1 MGGRGSFSLPMSI
14 SLTLAPVLRARL
26 AAGLAALT
34 LAGCSDE
41 TRTPGD
47 WAPLDIPKGKGCPQL
62 AGQYLN
68 DDPLVFLALVTQHL
82 PREAQRRR
90 WFDVTLSGSVEAGL
104 QLQLGAPGSEGA
116 STIRLQP
123 AADACHDGWLQ
134 LSWPYMLIERDD
146 PLFRDLQG
154 EGYKE
159 LYVARDSAGNLVAR
173 QVTAN
178 YLEFPV
184 WCGDGCKYIRI
195 PFTRSEQVR
204 WHRLSAM
211 GALPSDRS
219 GPAIGTSELRRR
231 VATAL
236 PPGTVLDGIDA
247 QGAGFVARIRS
258 GEEAGVDAFMDELST
273 APWVHS
279 VRREPGPGTRG
290 KDGRYAERVWFSL
303 R

>member
-1 MGGRGSFSLPMSI
+1 MPIFPDAP
-14 SLTLAPVLRARL
+14 LALRARL
-26 AAGLAALT
+26 AAGLAALL
-34 LAGCSDE
+34 LAGCGDE
-41 TRTPGD
+41 GRSPAD
-47 WAPLDIPKGKGCPQL
+47 WTPLDIPRGKGCPQL
-62 AGQYLN
+62 AGQYRN
-68 DDPLVFLALVTQHL
+68 DDPLIFLALVTQHL
-82 PREAQRRR
+82 PREDRGRR
-90 WFDVTLSGSVEAGL
+90 WFDVTLSGTVEAGL

-123 AADACHDGWLQ
+123 AAEACHDGWLQ

-146 PLFRDLQG
+146 PLYRDVQG

-173 QVTAN
+173 QVTAT

-219 GPAIGTSELRRR
+219 GPVIGTSELRRR
-231 VATAL
+231 VATVL

>member
-1 MGGRGSFSLPMSI
+1 MTILPNR
-14 SLTLAPVLRARL
+14 PRACL
-26 AAGLAALT
+26 AAGLAALA

-41 TRTPGD
+41 TRSPAD
-47 WAPLDIPKGKGCPQL
+47 WGPLDVPRGKGCPQL
-62 AGQYLN
+62 AGQYRN

-82 PREAQRRR
+82 PREGRAQH
-90 WFDVTLSGSVEAGL
+90 WFDVTLSGTVESGL
-104 QLQLGAPGSEGA
+104 QIQLGTPGSVGA

-123 AADACHDGWLQ
+123 AAEACHDGWLQ
-134 LSWPYMLIERDD
+134 LSWPYMLIERND
-146 PLFRDLQG
+146 PLFRDLPG

-159 LYVARDSAGNLVAR
+159 IYVARDTAGNLVAR
-173 QVTAN
+173 QVTAT

-236 PPGTVLDGIDA
+236 PPGTVLDGVDA

-258 GEEAGVDAFMDELST
+258 REEAGVDAFMDELST

-279 VRREPGPGTRG
+279 VRIEPGPGTRD
-290 KDGRYAERVWFSL
+290 KDGRYVERVWFSL

>member
-1 MGGRGSFSLPMSI
+1 MGGRGSFRLPMPIFPDASP
-14 SLTLAPVLRARL
+14 ALRARL
-26 AAGLAALT
+26 AAGLAALL
-34 LAGCSDE
+34 LAACSDE
-41 TRTPGD
+41 GRTPAD
-47 WAPLDIPKGKGCPQL
+47 WAPLDIPRGKGCPQL

-116 STIRLQP
+116 STIQLQP

-134 LSWPYMLIERDD
+134 LTWPYMLIERDD
-146 PLFRDLQG
+146 PRYQDVQG

-173 QVTAN
+173 QVIAT

-184 WCGDGCKYIRI
+184 WCGDGCKYLRI
-195 PFTRSEQVR
+195 PFTRSETVR
-204 WHRLSAM
+204 WRRLSAM
-211 GALPSDRS
+211 GTLPSDRA
-219 GPAIGTSELRRR
+219 GPSIGSAELRRR
-231 VATAL
+231 VNTVL
-236 PPGTVLDGIDA
+236 TPGTVLDGIDA

-258 GEEAGVDAFMDELST
+258 REEAGVDAFMDALSDT
-273 APWVHS
+273 PWVHS